1 LCVTKLV
8 FTAGNS
14 DGGVYLR
21 TNKYLTASM
30 ATMGVRIGAGALE
43 NEESDIVKADSDF
56 SEEIEDLT
64 ISLGEIAG
72 DNAIPT
78 TMAPLG
84 GVSIASQRTDE
95 YDIDFE

>member
-1 LCVTKLV
+1 
-8 FTAGNS
+8 
-14 DGGVYLR
+14 
-21 TNKYLTASM
+21 M
-30 ATMGVRIGAGALE
+30 ATMGVRIGAGGLE
-43 NEESDIVKADSDF
+43 NEESDIVKADSDL

-72 DNAIPT
+72 DNATPT